1 MEIVLRSVAV
11 FAFLWFV
18 MRVIGKK
25 ELTQLTAFELVLLIV
40 IGDLVQQGVTQE
52 DMSVTGAVLATGT
65 IALLVVAMSYAG
77 FRWNRSLKVIEG
89 MPVIVVSDG
98 RLLLEAMRVERLTEE
113 EVVGE
118 ARQQGIA
125 DIADVRYGVL
135 EPDGRF
141 SFVRYDRQETGQVE
155 DLPGM

>member
-1 MEIVLRSVAV
+1 MEIVLRATAV
-11 FAFLWFV
+11 FVFLWFL
-18 MRVIGKK
+18 MRAIGKK
-25 ELTQLTAFELVLLIV
+25 EMTQLTAFELVLLVV

-77 FRWNRSLKVIEG
+77 FRWNRSMKVIEG
-89 MPVIVVSDG
+89 MPVVVVADG
-98 RLLLEAMRVERLTEE
+98 RMVLEAMRIERLTEE

-118 ARQQGIA
+118 AREQGIA
-125 DIADVRYGVL
+125 DIAHVRYGVL

-141 SFVRYDRQETGQVE
+141 SFVRYDDEGPTSVE
-155 DLPGM
+155 DPPGR

>member
-1 MEIVLRSVAV
+1 MEIVLRSMAV

-25 ELTQLTAFELVLLIV
+25 ELTQLTAFELVLVVV

-65 IALLVVAMSYAG
+65 IALLVVAISYVG
-77 FRWNRSLKVIEG
+77 FRWSRSAKVIEG
-89 MPVIVVSDG
+89 NPVIVVSDG
-98 RLLLEAMRVERLTEE
+98 RMLPEPMRIERLTEDE
-113 EVVGE
+113 LVGE

-125 DIADVRYGVL
+125 DLADIRYGVL

-141 SFVRYDRQETGQVE
+141 SFVRFDDRRAPAA
-155 DLPGM
+155 DDRPGL

>member
-11 FAFLWFV
+11 FAFLWFL

-25 ELTQLTAFELVLLIV
+25 ELTQLSAFELVLLVV
-40 IGDLVQQGVTQE
+40 IGDLVQQGVTEE

-65 IALLVVAMSYAG
+65 IALLVVVMSYVG
-77 FRWNRSLKVIEG
+77 FRWQRTEKVIEG

-98 RLLLEAMRVERLTEE
+98 RLLAEAIRVERLTEE
-113 EVVGE
+113 EVVSE
-118 ARQQGIA
+118 ARQAGIG
-125 DIADVRYGVL
+125 DIADVRFGVL

-141 SFVRYDRQETGQVE
+141 SFVRYDREETRRVE
-155 DLPGM
+155 DLPGR

>member
-11 FAFLWFV
+11 FAFLWFL

-25 ELTQLTAFELVLLIV
+25 ELTQLTAFELVLLVV

-65 IALLVVAMSYAG
+65 ISLLVVAMSYAG
-77 FRWNRSLKVIEG
+77 FRWNRTLKVIEG
-89 MPVIVVSDG
+89 LPVIVVSDG
-98 RLLLEAMRVERLTEE
+98 RLLSEAMRVERLSAA
-113 EVVGE
+113 EVIGE

-125 DIADVRYGVL
+125 DIADVRFGVL

>member
-11 FAFLWFV
+11 FAFLWFM
-18 MRVIGKK
+18 MRAIGKK
-25 ELTQLTAFELVLLIV
+25 ELSQLSAFELVLLIV

-65 IALLVVAMSYAG
+65 FALLAVGMSYTG
-77 FRWNRSLKVIEG
+77 FRWNRTLKVIEG
-89 MPVIVVSDG
+89 MPVVIVADG
-98 RLLLEAMRVERLTEE
+98 RMLLEPMRIERLTEE

-125 DIADVRYGVL
+125 DIADIRYGVL

-141 SFVRYDRQETGQVE
+141 SFVRFDRAETPTVE
-155 DLPGM
+155 DPPGR